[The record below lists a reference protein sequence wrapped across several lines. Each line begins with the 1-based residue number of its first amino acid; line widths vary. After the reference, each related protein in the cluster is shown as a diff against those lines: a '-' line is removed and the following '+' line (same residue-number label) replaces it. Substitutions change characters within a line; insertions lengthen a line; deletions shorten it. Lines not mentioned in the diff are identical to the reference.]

1 MPSDWCIILHGG
13 CADTS
18 PDIDHQTD
26 VRDKLEEI
34 IEVASSR
41 AREGASARDIVV
53 QIVVALEDC
62 SLFNA
67 GKGAVLT
74 QDGGH
79 EVSLSKDAVLPLSRL
94 LRLIVLTV

>member
-1 MPSDWCIILHGG
+1 
-13 CADTS
+13 
-18 PDIDHQTD
+18 
-26 VRDKLEEI
+26 
-34 IEVASSR
+34 
-41 AREGASARDIVV
+41 V

>member
-1 MPSDWCIILHGG
+1 VH
-13 CADTS
+13 
-18 PDIDHQTD
+18 DIDHQTD

-74 QDGGH
+74 QDGEH